1 MDITKSGSIL
11 CLYKRFEKMAFMPMI
26 PTPLCFVMVIVST
39 LIIPCGIYVCHF
51 KNIQNKRFI
60 THLVLTHLR
69 KVSSRLNA
77 IKVEASPEHSG
88 WRLPVFRLT
97 VNDIVP
103 REASFF
109 FKIKTKKHRLYNIW
123 CW

>member
-77 IKVEASPEHSG
+77 IKVNSDRVITCDNPVLKQRSNQHEHKFS
-88 WRLPVFRLT
+88 
-97 VNDIVP
+97 
-103 REASFF
+103 
-109 FKIKTKKHRLYNIW
+109 
-123 CW
+123 

>member
-1 MDITKSGSIL
+1 
-11 CLYKRFEKMAFMPMI
+11 LYKRFEKMAFMPMI
-26 PTPLCFVMVIVST
+26 HTLSFFVTVIVSA

-77 IKVEASPEHSG
+77 IKKHP
-88 WRLPVFRLT
+88 
-97 VNDIVP
+97 
-103 REASFF
+103 
-109 FKIKTKKHRLYNIW
+109 IKAITP
-123 CW
+123 